1 MFLQDFL
8 GRVSIALT
16 WVGRC
21 LPLLAQCITV
31 WVHSVD
37 VHWLPQS
44 HPIKLHIARER
55 QQEVVEL
62 V

>member
-1 MFLQDFL
+1 MFPQDLL

-21 LPLLAQCITV
+21 LPLLTQCITV
-31 WVHSVD
+31 WVHRVD
-37 VHWLPQS
+37 VHWLSQS
-44 HPIKLHIARER
+44 HPIKLHTARER
-55 QQEVVEL
+55 QREVVEP